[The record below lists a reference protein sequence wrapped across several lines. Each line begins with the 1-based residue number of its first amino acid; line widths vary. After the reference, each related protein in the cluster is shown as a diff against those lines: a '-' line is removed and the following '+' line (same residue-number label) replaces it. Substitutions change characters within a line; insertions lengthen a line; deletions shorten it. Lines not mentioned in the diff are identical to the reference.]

1 MSNIYKGAQSVFV
14 WLGKD
19 DQYTAPALEC
29 LKRSEATPARLDDE
43 TRMYYK
49 ANFTNEELDSII
61 CFFCHIRWFSR
72 LWTIQET
79 ILAQELIFL
88 CGRHIAPLERIWAGA
103 STLRYRNDRI
113 RLNPGYHTDE
123 FHEKAVWAAQFYQVG
138 RTRYDML
145 QNKTKLY
152 DIGCNSLRFHD
163 LQATDLRDKV
173 FGLIGISHCH
183 HECIDEPLVA
193 NYDLTVQEVFT
204 RAARLALFSCRDLHV
219 LSYPQCMEGKK
230 TPNLP
235 SWVTDLAA
243 ETNVKFQS
251 PQSSFQA
258 ATVDEG
264 SRFTL
269 EFEGDALVLAA
280 YPWDRVVEVGDSWKD
295 MSAGR
300 IKSFLKV
307 FLNIGSEY
315 SFTNECLPVAMRR
328 ILITDRLDPDSHDK
342 VDLTDKEYDLQAS
355 FNRIL
360 FRLICYS
367 LKMGAADDSDSGSSS
382 DSNSSTSREVCSIGG
397 GYSNT
402 NQDSVECDM
411 EDGSNQQNFGP
422 RPRLGVTLH
431 ETKGG
436 VKEAEEDKTQD
447 DNIQLPISPSSE
459 KYINSKIIRE
469 SNERSAIESIEQIS
483 RILMLER
490 FFQSPEE
497 ELPRVMGTLGFPNI
511 TDYAPLEA
519 SILDGARLCQQEMA
533 DFARDVDFFSTVWS
547 HSDPYASSWGYY
559 THGRVPFRT
568 ERGYLGL
575 AVDSAVVGDDV
586 YLVEGAGTP
595 YILRAKDDS
604 RFAENFNGEDGK
616 MSGDKTLQASNPLSS
631 PGYMEMEFNDK
642 EAHQD
647 FGGNTITKNKATA
660 DVRKTS
666 QKQSPRE
673 NEWLQSAVED
683 SEESIVGSSNESS
696 GSSERSNT
704 SGDSPIEASYEN
716 GGAFT
721 LRGEVYLHG
730 IMHGEALA
738 KENGVVFKKV
748 RIY

>member
-1 MSNIYKGAQSVFV
+1 
-14 WLGKD
+14 
-19 DQYTAPALEC
+19 
-29 LKRSEATPARLDDE
+29 
-43 TRMYYK
+43 
-49 ANFTNEELDSII
+49 
-61 CFFCHIRWFSR
+61 
-72 LWTIQET
+72 
-79 ILAQELIFL
+79 
-88 CGRHIAPLERIWAGA
+88 
-103 STLRYRNDRI
+103 
-113 RLNPGYHTDE
+113 
-123 FHEKAVWAAQFYQVG
+123 
-138 RTRYDML
+138 ML